1 MAKQKLRQTDLWQT
15 DEEFEELLQS
25 SLAAIQ
31 PPADFSER
39 VMRAV
44 RLEAA
49 ESELARKEEAQK
61 AGILRLPW
69 RRWSVGVGS
78 CAAAVLLFC
87 AVAGPLS
94 QEPAGM
100 PFAVGGKL
108 AQNAQVAAILE
119 QPQRASGVP
128 EQTEPVSQGVQR
140 EQAGQTEQRNQAPA
154 SQTAEPRSS
163 APAAVQSQGGE
174 EPLPEGSGQLVLP
187 RAAYGSTAQGTLSVR
202 LLAKV
207 EGNAIYAPN
216 VSARGKSAA
225 FYTADDQNIYTWQVD
240 LAEASL
246 PDVTAVTPL
255 SEASDALVGT
265 TAAVSATDLVGSP
278 DGTML
283 AQNSREGLWI
293 SLTEG
298 EVFLLTEE
306 GAGSL
311 LAWAPDSSKL
321 LFTNADGALFVG
333 YPLERRIYQVTDM
346 PVKDVCWSEDNKTVV
361 FQAEVEGEDCLYVAE
376 TV

>member
-31 PPADFSER
+31 PPADFSKR

-128 EQTEPVSQGVQR
+128 EQTEPVSQGEQR
-140 EQAGQTEQRNQAPA
+140 EQAPA
-154 SQTAEPRSS
+154 SQTAQPRSS

-321 LFTNADGALFVG
+321 LFTNAEGALFVG

>member
-15 DEEFEELLQS
+15 DEEFEELLQA

-49 ESELARKEEAQK
+49 ESELAKREETK
-61 AGILRLPW
+61 KTGILRLPW

-128 EQTEPVSQGVQR
+128 EQTEPVSQGEQR

-154 SQTAEPRSS
+154 SQTAQPRSS
-163 APAAVQSQGGE
+163 APAAVQSQDGE

>member
-78 CAAAVLLFC
+78 CAAVLLFC

-94 QEPAGM
+94 QETAGM

-128 EQTEPVSQGVQR
+128 EQTEPVSQGEQR

-154 SQTAEPRSS
+154 SQTAQPRSS

-321 LFTNADGALFVG
+321 LFTNAEGALFVG